1 MHGLCA
7 VTSYEM
13 LRFIQARLTMKQLSK
28 LCRLLLFYPSF
39 TLAAKPPKISSQ
51 PASQKDVLPGKAVT
65 FSIQATG
72 TEPLAYQWQ
81 WKQFGKKGEK
91 DRWQN
96 ISGEGST
103 FQVRS
108 VKANNPGYYRC
119 VVSNCAGSET
129 SQHASLTVGKHNAQ

>member
-13 LRFIQARLTMKQLSK
+13 LWFIQAHLTMMKQLSK
-28 LCRLLLFYPSF
+28 LSQLFYPSF
-39 TLAAKPPKISSQ
+39 SLAAKPPKITSQ
-51 PASQKDVLPGKAVT
+51 PTSQKDAIPGKAVT
-65 FSIQATG
+65 FSVQATG
-72 TEPLAYQWQ
+72 TEPLGYQWQ
-81 WKQFGKKGEK
+81 LRQFGKKGEK
-91 DRWQN
+91 DGWQN
-96 ISGEGST
+96 VSGEGST

>member
-13 LRFIQARLTMKQLSK
+13 LRFIQAHLTMMKQLYK
-28 LCRLLLFYPSF
+28 LSRLFYPSF
-39 TLAAKPPKISSQ
+39 TLAAEPPKISSQ

-65 FSIQATG
+65 FSVRATG
-72 TEPLAYQWQ
+72 TEPLGYQWQ

-91 DRWQN
+91 DGWQN
-96 ISGEGST
+96 LSSEGST
-103 FQVRS
+103 FQVRG
-108 VKANNPGYYRC
+108 VKACHAGYYRC

-129 SQHASLTVGKHNAQ
+129 SQRASLTVGKHNAQ